1 MSGRTALVIAA
12 CAVTV
17 SACGSSPAGAVRAT
31 VQQFG
36 QAVSSHDYRTLCTQV
51 LAPSLVEHLTAN
63 NLSCEQAMGIGLASV
78 RGAVLSIGKV
88 TVRGASAQVIALT
101 VARNQQGSIDT
112 IDLVHTP
119 AGWRISAL
127 TAM

>member
-12 CAVTV
+12 CALTA
-17 SACGSSPAGAVRAT
+17 SACGSSPADAVRTT

-36 QAVSSHDYRTLCTQV
+36 QAVRSHDYRTLCTQV
-51 LAPSLVEHLTAN
+51 LAPSLVAHVTSN
-63 NLSCEQAMGIGLASV
+63 GISCERAMTIGLSSV

-88 TVRGASAQVIALT
+88 TVHGSTAQVIALT
-101 VARNQQGSIDT
+101 VAANQQGSIDT

-119 AGWRISAL
+119 GGWRISAL